1 MKDNKNLHILDN
13 TNDDYIKLNARS
25 KLFSPGQ
32 DNFKLDVEAAK
43 SYITNHIEPRMMKF
57 DNLRQRIGYLVENNY
72 YDKTIIDKY
81 DFKKIEELDEYAK
94 SFNHSFPSFM
104 GALKFFNAY
113 ALKTFDSEKYLESYT
128 DRVLMNALFLGNGNY
143 DKAKSILKN
152 IMLGRFQPATPTF
165 LNAGK
170 KHRGEYVSC
179 YLLRCEDNMES
190 ICRTIST
197 SLQLSKRGGG
207 VAICLTNLRE
217 TGSPIKNI
225 DGLSSGPIPVMKILE
240 DSFTYADQL
249 GQRQGAG
256 AVYISAHHPDIISFL
271 DTKRENADE
280 KIRIKSLSLGVVIP
294 DITFELAKE
303 NKDMALFSPYDVKK
317 VYGKPLSDISITEKY
332 YEMLENP
339 SIKKTFI
346 SARKLFLTI
355 AELHFESGYPYI
367 LFEDTV
373 NRRNAHDKKG
383 RIIMSNLCSEIVQ
396 VSTASEYSQDLSF
409 TKTGEDICCN
419 LGSLNIDKMMKSGK
433 EFGKAVYTAITALD
447 VVSRNSD
454 LDCAPSIKNG
464 NANNHAVGLGAM
476 NLHGFLATNSV
487 MYNSPEAVDFT
498 NIFFYTVA
506 YNAFK
511 ASNKLAEEFGK
522 FSSFDESRF
531 ADGSWFDKYTKCE
544 PDKWTP
550 ATAKVKELFSKYD
563 VEIPTQQQWIELV
576 KKIKQ
581 TGLANSH
588 LMAVAPTGSISYL
601 SSCTPSLQPVVST
614 VEVRKE
620 GKLGRVYV
628 PAYEINFDNMAYYAI
643 GAYEMGPDP
652 IINVVAAAQQHVD
665 QAISL
670 TLFMTDKA
678 TTRDLNRAYVNA
690 FKQGCASIYY
700 VRIRQDVLEDSEN
713 YECDACKI

>member
-1 MKDNKNLHILDN
+1 MKDSKELILDDS
-13 TNDDYIKLNARS
+13 NDEYIKLNARS
-25 KLFSPGQ
+25 KIFAKGQ
-32 DNFKLDVEAAK
+32 DNFKLDVQAAK
-43 SYITNHIEPRMMKF
+43 SYITNHIEPRLMQF
-57 DNLRQRIGYLVENNY
+57 DDLKQRIDYLVANEY
-72 YDKTIIDKY
+72 YDKQILDKY
-81 DFKKIEELDEYAK
+81 QFEEITELDDYAK

-113 ALKTFDSEKYLESYT
+113 ALKTFDGEKYLETYT
-128 DRVLMNALFLGNGNY
+128 DRALMNALFLGNGSY
-143 DKAKSILKN
+143 QKAKNILKN

-179 YLLRCEDNMES
+179 YLLRTEDNMES

-207 VAICLTNLRE
+207 VAVCLTNLRE

-294 DITFELAKE
+294 DITFELARE
-303 NKDMALFSPYDVKK
+303 NKEMALFSPYDVQK
-317 VYGKPLSDISITEKY
+317 VYGVALSDISITEKY

-339 SIKKTFI
+339 NIKKTFI

-355 AELHFESGYPYI
+355 AELHFESGYPYL

-396 VSTASEYSQDLSF
+396 VSTPSQYNQDLSF
-409 TKTGEDICCN
+409 TKIGEDICCN
-419 LGSLNIDKMMKSGK
+419 LGSLNIDKMMKAGK
-433 EFGKAVYTAITALD
+433 EFEEAVDISITALD

-454 LDCAPSIKNG
+454 LDCAPSIKFG

-476 NLHGFLATNSV
+476 NLHGFLATNAI
-487 MYNSPEAVDFT
+487 MYDSPEAVDFT
-498 NIFFYTVA
+498 NIFFYTLA

-511 ASNKLAEEFGK
+511 ASNRLAKEFGK
-522 FSSFDESRF
+522 FNSFDESRF
-531 ADGSWFDKYTKCE
+531 ADGSW
-544 PDKWTP
+544 
-550 ATAKVKELFSKYD
+550 
-563 VEIPTQQQWIELV
+563 
-576 KKIKQ
+576 
-581 TGLANSH
+581 
-588 LMAVAPTGSISYL
+588 
-601 SSCTPSLQPVVST
+601 
-614 VEVRKE
+614 
-620 GKLGRVYV
+620 
-628 PAYEINFDNMAYYAI
+628 
-643 GAYEMGPDP
+643 
-652 IINVVAAAQQHVD
+652 
-665 QAISL
+665 
-670 TLFMTDKA
+670 
-678 TTRDLNRAYVNA
+678 
-690 FKQGCASIYY
+690 
-700 VRIRQDVLEDSEN
+700 
-713 YECDACKI
+713 